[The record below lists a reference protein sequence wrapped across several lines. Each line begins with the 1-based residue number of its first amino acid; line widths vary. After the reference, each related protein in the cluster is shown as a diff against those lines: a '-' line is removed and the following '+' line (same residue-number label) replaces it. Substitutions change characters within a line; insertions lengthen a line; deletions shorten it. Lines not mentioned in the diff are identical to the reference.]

1 MTCTNRDA
9 EQAAAEARNLSQLE
23 NAGMEFRTHPVLDPM
38 GKIESFP
45 RVKMAGT

>member
-1 MTCTNRDA
+1 MTCINRDA
-9 EQAAAEARNLSQLE
+9 EQDAAEVRNLSQLQ
-23 NAGMEFRTHPVLDPM
+23 NTGMEFSTNTVFDAM